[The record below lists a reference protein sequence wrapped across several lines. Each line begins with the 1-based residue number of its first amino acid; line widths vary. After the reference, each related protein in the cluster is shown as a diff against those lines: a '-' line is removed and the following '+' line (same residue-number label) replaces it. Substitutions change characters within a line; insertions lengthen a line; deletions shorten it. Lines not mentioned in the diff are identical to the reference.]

1 MNEDIEIADKL
12 MKEGALREASF
23 LKIKSVYD
31 GRLFSV
37 GFELRTLLYAGIVLL
52 SSGLGVLVYKNIDT
66 IGHLAII
73 LFIAA
78 VSSVCLGYCYMK
90 RQPYSNE
97 KVVSEK
103 TLNDYILLL
112 GCLTFVTFTGYL
124 QYQYAVFGT
133 YNSISMLL
141 PAILFFALAYL
152 FDHIGVLSMAI
163 TCLAAFVGITI
174 TPTELLQK
182 NDFSSEY
189 IIFSGL
195 ALGALLI
202 AAATILSNRNIKKHF
217 KFSYFNF
224 STHLLF
230 VSCLAGMFCLD
241 TWLLFVLLLSL
252 LVGFSL
258 WHANKDRSFY
268 FLLFAVLYGYIGLT
282 YLVFRGLFKI
292 DNSLSLSLGYLYV
305 IGSSIGVIF
314 FLISTGK
321 KYKKNAGV

>member
-1 MNEDIEIADKL
+1 MSEDIEIA
-12 MKEGALREASF
+12 EGLVKDGSLSEASF
-23 LKIKSVYD
+23 QKIKSEYS

-37 GFELRTLLYAGIVLL
+37 GFELRTLLYSGIILL

-78 VSSVCLGYCYMK
+78 ISSACLGYCYMK
-90 RQPYSNE
+90 RLPYSNE
-97 KVVSEK
+97 KVASEK

-112 GCLTFVTFTGYL
+112 GCLTFITFAGYL

-133 YNSISMLL
+133 HHEISMLL
-141 PAILFFALAYL
+141 PAILFFTLAYL

-174 TPTELLQK
+174 TPTELLQR

-195 ALGALLI
+195 ALGSVLV
-202 AAATILSNRNIKKHF
+202 AAATILSSRNIKKHF
-217 KFSYFNF
+217 KFTYFNF

-241 TWLLFVLLLSL
+241 SPLIFTVLLGILVGLSL
-252 LVGFSL
+252 G
-258 WHANKDRSFY
+258 HANKDKSFY
-268 FLLFAVLYGYIGLT
+268 FLLFTVVYGYIGLT
-282 YLVFRGLFKI
+282 YLVFRGLMKI
-292 DNSLSLSLGYLYV
+292 PNSGALSIAYLYM
-305 IGSSIGVIF
+305 IGSSVLVIL

-321 KYKKNAGV
+321 KYKKNASI